1 MRDMNSL
8 SQVTVI
14 AKSATRGQ
22 YKIMA
27 LEEDSHRVAVN
38 VSIAKGAQPVVV
50 TQSGSRSNTQV
61 IGNVPAANQHAAKPM
76 VYARPLSSLLTSN
89 KNPRL
94 LQALSNG
101 QISHTTRENS
111 SGQAKPVNLNVRV
124 ISPSR
129 KSQYETYVLRNI
141 GRSNIST
148 PASLKEEIYK
158 QFGSDVVSSKC
169 EFPVGYIN

>member
-1 MRDMNSL
+1 
-8 SQVTVI
+8 
-14 AKSATRGQ
+14 
-22 YKIMA
+22 MA

-38 VSIAKGAQPVVV
+38 MSIAKGAQPVVV

-61 IGNVPAANQHAAKPM
+61 IGTVPAANQKPM
-76 VYARPLSSLLTSN
+76 IYARPLSSLLTSN

-124 ISPSR
+124 ISPIKQK
-129 KSQYETYVLRNI
+129 KSV
-141 GRSNIST
+141 
-148 PASLKEEIYK
+148 
-158 QFGSDVVSSKC
+158 
-169 EFPVGYIN
+169 